1 MEGRRASFDDM
12 ACNGSKLTVY
22 SIYPAALFA
31 FHAGYVLL
39 ESVQYAGYVAGV
51 AMVLIFCTANG
62 QVRKRQYEFFYIA
75 HIILVAIILVTG
87 KYETQTND
95 VGKR

>member
-1 MEGRRASFDDM
+1 
-12 ACNGSKLTVY
+12 
-22 SIYPAALFA
+22 
-31 FHAGYVLL
+31 LL